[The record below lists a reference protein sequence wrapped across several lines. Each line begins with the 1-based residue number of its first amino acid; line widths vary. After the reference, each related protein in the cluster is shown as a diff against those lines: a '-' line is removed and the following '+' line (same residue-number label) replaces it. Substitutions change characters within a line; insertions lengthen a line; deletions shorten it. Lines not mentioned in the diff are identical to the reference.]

1 MDELL
6 ILVDAND
13 QQVGVATKLQT
24 HQAGLLHR
32 AFSLFVFDSN
42 GRLLLQRRAQGKYH
56 SGGLWTNSCCG
67 HPRDGER
74 TDDAAHRRLG
84 EEMGFD
90 CALQEVTAFT
100 YEARVP
106 GGLIE
111 HEFDHVFIGR
121 HDGEPVPNPAEASD
135 WMWIEPRQLLS
146 WMNAEPDLFTVWFKT
161 ILVSSGNQLTQ
172 WSQQAQRGKPQATQ
186 AERAFFQGEILAR
199 VSRTFALTIPQ
210 LPVELS
216 PAVTN
221 AYLILRL
228 ADTIE
233 DEPALSLEQIGFY
246 ERSLLAVVAGQGD
259 AQLLSDE
266 LGALLSVKTLKA
278 EHDLLE
284 SLAWVMEANS
294 QLSPLQRDAIVDCLT
309 VMGKGMSEFRRD
321 LSLKGLATR
330 HDLDRYCY
338 CAAGVVGEMLT
349 TFFIDYEPAL
359 ASQRALLSRLSV
371 SFGAALQ
378 LTNILKDQWEDRQQG
393 ICWLPQDLFAEHSVE
408 LSALQAGQR
417 SPGFDRALCELMGT
431 AHAHLQRALEYA
443 LLIPVKHDGIRRF
456 LLWTIGLTLLTLRKI
471 HARPG
476 FSSEPE
482 VRISR
487 SQVALMMR
495 LTRASQRSN
504 TGLRLLFKLA
514 ARRLPLTPLD
524 ARWQEAAYAIHQWPR
539 SSIDFLADPPSNPG
553 I

>member
-13 QQVGVATKLQT
+13 QQIGVANKLQA
-24 HQAGLLHR
+24 HQEGLLHR
-32 AFSLFVFDSN
+32 AFSLFVFDSR
-42 GRLLLQRRAQGKYH
+42 GRLLLQRRAPEKYH
-56 SGGLWTNSCCG
+56 SGGLWTNTCCG
-67 HPRDGER
+67 HPRDGEP
-74 TDDAAHRRLG
+74 TEDAAHRRLG

-100 YEARVP
+100 YEAQVT

-111 HEFDHVFIGR
+111 HEFDHVYIGC
-121 HDGEPVPNPAEASD
+121 HDGEPAPNPDEASN
-135 WMWIEPRQLLS
+135 WMWIEPHQLLS
-146 WMNAEPDLFTVWFKT
+146 WMDAEPALFTVWFKT
-161 ILVSSGNQLTQ
+161 ILVSSANQLEQ
-172 WSQQAQRGKPQATQ
+172 WSQQAQWRKPQATK

-210 LPVELS
+210 LPAELS

-233 DEPALSLEQIGFY
+233 DEPALSPEQIRLY
-246 ERSLLAVVAGQGD
+246 EGSLLAVVAGQMD
-259 AQLLSDE
+259 AKRLSDE
-266 LGALLSVKTLKA
+266 VGALLSVQTLKA

-284 SLAWVMEANS
+284 HLAWVMEANS
-294 QLSPLQRDAIVDCLT
+294 QLSPLQRDAIVDCLA
-309 VMGKGMSEFRRD
+309 VMGKGMGEFRRD

-359 ASQRALLSRLSV
+359 GPQRALLSRLSV

-408 LSALQAGQR
+408 LLALQAGQK
-417 SPGFDRALCELMGT
+417 SPGFNRALKELVGT

-443 LLIPVKHDGIRRF
+443 LLIPAKHDGIRRF

-476 FSSEPE
+476 FGSEPE

-504 TGLRLLFKLA
+504 TGLRVLFKLA
-514 ARRLPLTPLD
+514 ARQLPLTPLD
-524 ARWQEAAYAIHQWPR
+524 TQWQEAAYAIHQWPR
-539 SSIDFLADPPSNPG
+539 SSIDFLGDPPSNSG
-553 I
+553 V

>member
-13 QQVGVATKLQT
+13 QQTGVANKLKA
-24 HQAGLLHR
+24 HQEGLLHR
-32 AFSLFVFDSN
+32 AFSLFVFDSR
-42 GRLLLQRRAQGKYH
+42 GWLLLQRRAPEKYH
-56 SGGLWTNSCCG
+56 SGGLWTNTCCG
-67 HPRDGER
+67 HPRDGEP
-74 TDDAAHRRLG
+74 TEDAAHRRLG

-90 CALQEVTAFT
+90 CALQEVTAFI
-100 YEARVP
+100 YEAQVP

-111 HEFDHVFIGR
+111 HEFDHVYIGR

-135 WMWIEPRQLLS
+135 WRWIEPHRLLS
-146 WMNAEPDLFTVWFKT
+146 WMGAEPELFT
-161 ILVSSGNQLTQ
+161 
-172 WSQQAQRGKPQATQ
+172 
-186 AERAFFQGEILAR
+186 
-199 VSRTFALTIPQ
+199 
-210 LPVELS
+210 
-216 PAVTN
+216 
-221 AYLILRL
+221 
-228 ADTIE
+228 
-233 DEPALSLEQIGFY
+233 
-246 ERSLLAVVAGQGD
+246 
-259 AQLLSDE
+259 
-266 LGALLSVKTLKA
+266 
-278 EHDLLE
+278 
-284 SLAWVMEANS
+284 
-294 QLSPLQRDAIVDCLT
+294 
-309 VMGKGMSEFRRD
+309 
-321 LSLKGLATR
+321 
-330 HDLDRYCY
+330 
-338 CAAGVVGEMLT
+338 VGEMLT

-359 ASQRALLSRLSV
+359 GSQRALLSRLSV

-393 ICWLPQDLFAEHSVE
+393 ICWLPQDLFAEHAVE
-408 LSALQAGQR
+408 LLALQAGQR
-417 SPGFDRALCELMGT
+417 SPGFDRALCELVGT

-443 LLIPVKHDGIRRF
+443 LLIPAKHDGIRRF

-504 TGLRLLFKLA
+504 TGLRLLFKFA

-524 ARWQEAAYAIHQWPR
+524 AQWHEAAWAIHQWPR
-539 SSIDFLADPPSNPG
+539 SSIDFLADPPSNSG